1 MVETAKKDRI
11 MCIGK
16 IYSVFAVNL
25 LLPYFK
31 MQEIR
36 AAYKFTEISMAR
48 QSAPLH
54 LWRPSIPLIDSSSN
68 LSFQTKFLT

>member
-48 QSAPLH
+48 
-54 LWRPSIPLIDSSSN
+54 
-68 LSFQTKFLT
+68 